1 MSGEER
7 TPPYVVTGRVIK
19 AYGIL
24 GWVKIEPFTVN
35 PERFRPGCSF
45 ILEGVEEGR
54 LVLEDVEERPDGLL
68 AKFRGRDT
76 RSEAETLKGCWLM
89 VDPDEL
95 GEAPPGAY
103 WEHQVIGLEVFTSD
117 GTCLG
122 SVVEVLET
130 GANDVLVV
138 KGEKEVLIPMIEQVV
153 SRIDLAAGRMLI
165 EPLPGL
171 LEE

>member
-1 MSGEER
+1 M
-7 TPPYVVTGRVIK
+7 IK
-19 AYGIL
+19 AHGVL
-24 GWVKIEPFTVN
+24 GWVKIEPLTVN

-45 ILEGVEEGR
+45 IIESAEEGR
-54 LVLEDVEERPDGLL
+54 LVLEDMEERPDGLL
-68 AKFRGRDT
+68 AKFKGHDT
-76 RSEAETLKGCWLM
+76 RNEAEALEGRWLM
-89 VDPDEL
+89 VEPDEL

-117 GTCLG
+117 GNCLG
-122 SVVEVLET
+122 FVVEVLGT

-138 KGEKEVLIPMIEQVV
+138 KGDREILIPMIEQVV
-153 SRIDLAAGRMLI
+153 SRIDLASGRMVI